1 MIFLCS
7 TSSKQAIQCTD
18 TAVVIPPLTDGHDP
32 LNEAR
37 KASVDRSTFVPSS
50 SSEAAAVGIYRSES
64 RELFSI

>member
-37 KASVDRSTFVPSS
+37 KASVDRSTFVPPS
-50 SSEAAAVGIYRSES
+50 SSEAAVGIYRSES